1 MSELTVQYLVLER
14 RDPARNMARFYVLTI
29 EPTLFGDTALVR
41 EWGRLGQRGRRR
53 LDLFDGHVQAV
64 EALESW
70 LRRKTRRGYVQRHS
84 PSWERA
90 TSGGGQDGRSAEES
104 ILK

>member
-29 EPTLFGDTALVR
+29 EPTLFDTALVR
-41 EWGRLGQRGRRR
+41 EWDRLGGRGRRR

-70 LRRKTRRGYVQRHS
+70 LRRKTRRGYVQRDF
-84 PSWERA
+84 PCLEPARDTPQA
-90 TSGGGQDGRSAEES
+90 G
-104 ILK
+104 